1 MPKKTGRPGNAKP
14 LAADTKP
21 EPVERQKPPGM
32 SKGAS
37 AAERASAGIGTDDRD
52 PDNNWFRPSKRA

>member
-1 MPKKTGRPGNAKP
+1 MPKKISRPGNAKP
-14 LAADTKP
+14 HAAGTKP
-21 EPVERQKPPGM
+21 EPVERQKPLGM
-32 SKGAS
+32 SKGAW